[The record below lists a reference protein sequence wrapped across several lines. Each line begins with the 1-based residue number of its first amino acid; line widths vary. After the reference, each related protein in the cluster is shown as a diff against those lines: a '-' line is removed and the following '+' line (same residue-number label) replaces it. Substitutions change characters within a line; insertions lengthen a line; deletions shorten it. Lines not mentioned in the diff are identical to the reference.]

1 MKKIMYLFL
10 ALVFLSLVSCTKTNE
25 SDVAT
30 AQKIKELVP
39 EDKVIETLM
48 QSNTSEEKT
57 KFEDPFLNATVHE
70 CALFSRE
77 DGQKYCGFPRQGSEK
92 TEFSCQQAFSSAG
105 KPPYD
110 QVGIKILTYGSSN
123 EAKQKFVTDTFT
135 LQGDKVKPYL
145 SISQTAHNQRI
156 AEFYKGKKVV
166 RIIEVPRSS
175 CSGFDELVKMAYVR
189 AWVVINGLCVRYV
202 FSSIC

>member
-1 MKKIMYLFL
+1 MIKLNKLFYALLISLFL
-10 ALVFLSLVSCTKTNE
+10 VLVSCTNTDESVQQLNKTSSE
-25 SDVAT
+25 V
-30 AQKIKELVP
+30 QVKETVL
-39 EDKVIETLM
+39 ETT
-48 QSNTSEEKT
+48 NTTNNIMKA
-57 KFEDPFLNATVHE
+57 EDPFLNSTVHE

-145 SISQTAHNQRI
+145 SISQTPHNQRI

-166 RIIEVPRSS
+166 RIMEVPSGS
-175 CSGFDELVKMAYVR
+175 CKGFDDLVKMAYVR
-189 AWVVINGLCVRYV
+189 A
-202 FSSIC
+202 